1 MQRSKGEA
9 FDLAYELML
18 IRDTL
23 LLGYPVN
30 RRICER
36 SAMLLRNQSDLIK
49 KMNKE
54 NKALKKKL
62 EQVMAAP

>member
-9 FDLAYELML
+9 FDLAYELIL

-36 SAMLLRNQSDLIK
+36 SAMLLRNQADLIK
-49 KMNKE
+49 TLTRQ

-62 EQVMAAP
+62 E